1 MPLHGSDKCG
11 EIHTYHIYP
20 LAIIV
25 DRYNGTYSEGSFT
38 AWNLHPE
45 TIPDEIYS
53 DDCTCFE
60 FWNEVKSNEESYEY
74 RKYHNKFGVG
84 NTIQAAIDDLYKKL
98 PPDERMVEVSPDEWK
113 LEKFTREENE

>member
-1 MPLHGSDKCG
+1 MSLHGSDKCG

-53 DDCTCFE
+53 DDCTCFD
-60 FWNEVKSNEESYEY
+60 FWNEVRANEESYEY
-74 RKYHNKFGVG
+74 RKYHNKFGIG
-84 NTIQAAIDDLYKKL
+84 NTIQTAIDDLYKKL

-113 LEKFTREENE
+113 LEKFIREENE

>member
-1 MPLHGSDKCG
+1 MSLHGSDKRG

-25 DRYNGTYSEGSFT
+25 DRYDGTYSEGSFT

-53 DDCTCFE
+53 DDWTCHD
-60 FWNEVKSNEESYEY
+60 FWNEVRNDEKSYEY

-84 NTIQAAIDDLYKKL
+84 NTIQDAIDDLYKKL
-98 PPDERMVEVSPDEWK
+98 SPDDRMVEVSHDEWK